1 VRTIGVH
8 IKGLINHAEP
18 VISTTVESHTHLPLL
33 LPTSIRSALP
43 TYWRSLYFFNVYR
56 LIGATLLLVMVTVW
70 SSPLQFGSRDRGLF
84 IWVTCGYIAF
94 SVLCFVLIRTR
105 RRFDLQLSIQVASDV
120 AAISIL
126 GYASQGVS
134 SGLGLLLLTT
144 LAAAGLVARGRL
156 TLFYAAIASIA
167 MLIEQTYEVLNFD
180 ASVAQYAQAGLLAAA
195 YFAIAGVAHTLSKYA
210 VASEEL
216 AAQREI
222 DLENMAQV
230 SQHVMQ
236 DMQDGVLVVD
246 GKGIIRQFNTQVER
260 IVGPLRGRRDVPLQE
275 YAPALARRFE
285 GWRNDELGRS
295 SSVEQTIDGSVGT
308 RFVPVGRRRSAG
320 AVVFIEDL
328 TRIQAEAR
336 QMKLAAMGRLTA
348 NIAHEIRNPL
358 SAISHAAELLQEE
371 PAINDTVKR
380 LTTIIQDNS
389 RRIDKMVND
398 VLRLRRGDSVH
409 HERFKV
415 ADYLTTFVEQFC
427 EIEKISH
434 DIFKV
439 ELKAD
444 RYVVFDRSHLNQVMW
459 NLCRNAVRHCQRLS
473 GSIRV
478 TVSTGD
484 GNGILRLDVV
494 DDGPGVP
501 TPVRAQLFE
510 PFFTTAAGG
519 TGLGLYIAREV
530 CVANGARLDYIETNM
545 GAQFSVFCRLG

>member
-1 VRTIGVH
+1 MQTIGVR
-8 IKGLINHAEP
+8 IKEQTDRSQP
-18 VISTTVESHTHLPLL
+18 VISTAVESPPPPPATATAREPN
-33 LPTSIRSALP
+33 

-56 LIGATLLLVMVTVW
+56 LVGAILLLIMVTLW
-70 SSPLQFGSRDRGLF
+70 SSTLQFGSRDRALF
-84 IWVTCGYIAF
+84 VWVTCGYIAF
-94 SVLCFVLIRTR
+94 SLLCFVLIRTR
-105 RRFDLQLSIQVASDV
+105 RHFDLQLSIQVVSDV
-120 AAISIL
+120 VTIAIL
-126 GYASQGVS
+126 GYASRGVA

-156 TLFYAAIASIA
+156 TLLYAAIAGIA
-167 MLIEQTYEVLNFD
+167 VLLEQTYEVLNFD
-180 ASVAQYAQAGLLAAA
+180 ASVAQYAHAGLLAAA

-222 DLENMAQV
+222 DLANMAQV

-246 GKGIIRQFNTQVER
+246 GKGIIRQFNTRVER
-260 IVGPLRGRRDVPLQE
+260 IVGPLSGRRDVSLHE

-285 GWRNDELGRS
+285 VWREQEFSHGA
-295 SSVEQTIDGSVGT
+295 SVEQTIDGSVGA
-308 RFVPVGRRRSAG
+308 RFVPVGRRRSTG

-371 PAINDTVKR
+371 PTINDTVKR
-380 LTTIIQDNS
+380 LTTIIQDNTQ
-389 RRIDKMVND
+389 RLDRMVND
-398 VLRLRRGDSVH
+398 VLRLRRTDSVH
-409 HERFKV
+409 QERFKV
-415 ADYLTTFVEQFC
+415 GDYLTTFVEQFC
-427 EIEKISH
+427 GIEKIST
-434 DIFKV
+434 DMFKV
-439 ELKAD
+439 DLKAD
-444 RYVVFDRSHLNQVMW
+444 RYVLFDRSHLNQVMW
-459 NLCRNAVRHCQRLS
+459 NLCRNAVRHCCSGR
-473 GSIRV
+473 GSIQV
-478 TVSTGD
+478 TVGMSEGERM
-484 GNGILRLDVV
+484 LRLDVV

-501 TPVRAQLFE
+501 PALRNQLFE

-530 CVANGARLDYIETNM
+530 CVANGARLDYVETIQ
-545 GAQFSVFCRLG
+545 GTKFSVFCRPG

>member
-1 VRTIGVH
+1 MR
-8 IKGLINHAEP
+8 IKELTDRAQP
-18 VISTTVESHTHLPLL
+18 VISTAVES
-33 LPTSIRSALP
+33 PTSLP
-43 TYWRSLYFFNVYR
+43 PATTAMARERHTYWRSLYFFNVYR
-56 LIGATLLLVMVTVW
+56 LVGAVVLLVMVTLW
-70 SSPLQFGSRDRGLF
+70 SSTLQFGSRDRALF
-84 IWVTCGYIAF
+84 FWVTCGYIAF
-94 SVLCFVLIRTR
+94 SMLCFALISTR

-120 AAISIL
+120 VAISIL
-126 GYASQGVS
+126 GYASHGVA

-167 MLIEQTYEVLNFD
+167 VLLEQTYEVLNFD
-180 ASVAQYAQAGLLAAA
+180 ASIVQYAQAGLLAAA

-210 VASEEL
+210 VASEAL

-246 GKGIIRQFNTQVER
+246 GSGIIRQFNSRVER
-260 IVGPLRGRRDVPLQE
+260 IVGPLSGRRDVSLRE

-285 GWRNDELGRS
+285 VWRQHEFSRGA
-295 SSVEQTIDGSVGT
+295 SVEQTIDGSVGA
-308 RFVPVGRRRSAG
+308 RFVPVGELRSAG

-389 RRIDKMVND
+389 QRLDKMVND
-398 VLRLRRGDSVH
+398 VLRLRRADSVH

-415 ADYLTTFVEQFC
+415 CDYLTTFVEQFC
-427 EIEKISH
+427 GIEKISP
-434 DIFKV
+434 DMFKV
-439 ELKAD
+439 DLKAD
-444 RYVVFDRSHLNQVMW
+444 RYVLFDRSHLNQVMW
-459 NLCRNAVRHCQRLS
+459 NLCRNAVRHCRKES

-478 TVSTGD
+478 TVDVKESD
-484 GNGILRLDVV
+484 AMLRLDVV

-501 TPVRAQLFE
+501 PPLRSQLFE
-510 PFFTTAAGG
+510 PFFTTAVGG

-530 CVANGARLDYIETNM
+530 CVANGARLDYVETTP
-545 GAQFSVFCRLG
+545 GAKFSVFCRLG